1 MVFGRRRHRVPV
13 LIVLAF
19 LSAIVPLG
27 CGAVEVESDRI
38 PEATLPAQLKA
49 VVEQLDAQ
57 DYLVVRHNPAD
68 CACPAFEVTSAMGP
82 LRTMLQVSDLGS
94 AAFTLLEEAIAAEQ
108 RPRSFRVTGR
118 LSSQIFVC
126 GRGPP
131 FIVLN
136 LDSFEGVEPSVLPQS
151 P

>member
-1 MVFGRRRHRVPV
+1 MVFGRRRHRVLV
-13 LIVLAF
+13 LIVLAV
-19 LSAIVPLG
+19 LSAMVPSG
-27 CGAVEVESDRI
+27 CGAVEVESERTL
-38 PEATLPAQLKA
+38 EATLPAQLKT

-57 DYLVVRHNPAD
+57 DYLVVRHNPAN
-68 CACPAFEVTSAMGP
+68 CACPAFEVTSTMGP

-94 AAFTLLEEAIAAEQ
+94 TALTLLEEAIAGEQ

-126 GRGPP
+126 GRGTP

-136 LDSFEGVEPSVLPQS
+136 LDSFEGGEPW
-151 P
+151 